1 MRDKTSPG
9 GPPRDL
15 QAAHDDRPAGE
26 AADPA
31 SALQRC
37 GLHTFYRR
45 DDVLVWQGRGDMN
58 QPDIATLFAQRSAL
72 QRQHGRAF
80 LLVDARQLSG
90 VTAEGRR
97 FAAQFKPEPP
107 LRGLTV
113 VFGAGLLTRAAVSLV
128 VGAARFFGWRGTQA
142 AVFADDEAQ
151 GWALIDRE
159 RRALGD
165 ARADGQ

>member
-1 MRDKTSPG
+1 MRDKILPVEQ
-9 GPPRDL
+9 PQE
-15 QAAHDDRPAGE
+15 QAASDRSPAGE
-26 AADPA
+26 AATEVPFA
-31 SALQRC
+31 QRC
-37 GLHTFYRR
+37 GPHTFYLR
-45 DDVLVWQGRGDMN
+45 DDVLVWAGQGAMS
-58 QPDIATLFAQRSAL
+58 QHDIATLFAQRSAL

-90 VTAEGRR
+90 VSAEGRR

-107 LRGLTV
+107 LRGMTV

-151 GWALIDRE
+151 GWAMIERE
-159 RRALGD
+159 RLVLSS